1 MALRKDKK
9 QVIGEDLTDEQVRRF
24 LVAEPPAGVD
34 RDFHCLERAYR
45 GLRAH
50 DFERFLGFF
59 VLDGRDINAT
69 DTQQRTLKALLA
81 QHANAGDYIAALER
95 FGANR

>member
-1 MALRKDKK
+1 MATRKDKK
-9 QVIGEDLTDEQVRRF
+9 QVIGEELTDAQVQRF
-24 LVAEPPAGVD
+24 LAAEPPAGVD

-59 VLDGRDINAT
+59 VAAGRNVDAT
-69 DTQQRTLKALLA
+69 DPRGHTLAA
-81 QHANAGDYIAALER
+81 VIAAHEA
-95 FGANR
+95 GAEYREALTRAGAR

>member
-1 MALRKDKK
+1 MATRKDKK
-9 QVIGEDLTDEQVRRF
+9 QVIGEELTDAQVQRF
-24 LVAEPPAGVD
+24 LDAEPPAGTD

-59 VLDGRDINAT
+59 VAAGRNIDAT
-69 DTQQRTLKALLA
+69 DSRGQTLAAIIADHAAGADYRDALA
-81 QHANAGDYIAALER
+81 RAGAR
-95 FGANR
+95 